1 MDQATYLQSKIK
13 KSFRKILISISAII
27 FFILILKLSTSTQY
41 SIELY
46 TGMNFS
52 GIISFA
58 MFISIVYLLAGII
71 EYIVIKISLRKTVQ
85 LSINTV
91 QEDKIW
97 ASLRRIIAGSVI
109 WTFMALVTLWIIA
122 QANINPGAGLAFI
135 FWLPIFILE
144 TTYTLVVVAKYFKL
158 KKV

>member
-1 MDQATYLQSKIK
+1 MMDQATYLQSKIK

-97 ASLRRIIAGSVI
+97 ASLRRIIAERS
-109 WTFMALVTLWIIA
+109 F
-122 QANINPGAGLAFI
+122 
-135 FWLPIFILE
+135 E
-144 TTYTLVVVAKYFKL
+144 D
-158 KKV
+158 